1 MIRTGKTLRELT
13 AADIMSRELTLVP
26 QEMSLQAAA
35 HLLERAG
42 VSGAP
47 VVDQDGRC
55 VGVLSTTDFVHFV
68 GGLESDYRKPAW
80 SGSERICEWQ
90 LVNGGAVPKDAV
102 RLHMTADP
110 VTAEPDTP
118 IDGLARQMLDAHIHR
133 IVVLDGQGRP
143 SGIVSSTDVLAAVAY
158 ADRS

>member
-1 MIRTGKTLRELT
+1 LT
-13 AADIMSRELTLVP
+13 AADVMSRDLTLVP

-47 VVDQDGRC
+47 VVDEDGRC

-68 GGLESDYRKPAW
+68 GGLESNYRWPPRRT
-80 SGSERICEWQ
+80 GERVCEWQ
-90 LVNGGAVPKDAV
+90 MVNGSALPEDAV

-110 VTAEPDTP
+110 VTTDPDTP
-118 IDGLARQMLDAHIHR
+118 IDALARRMLDAHIHR
-133 IVVLDGQGRP
+133 IVVVDGRGRP
-143 SGIVSSTDVLAAVAY
+143 TGVVSSTDILAAVAY
-158 ADRS
+158 ADYA